1 MAAKQKAT
9 NTANATVTVSPSAA
23 TTLTSGGYVI
33 TNPNGPT
40 YTYTGISAG
49 GGGGYGG
56 GGGNYGG
63 TGIGTNST
71 IGIGSWSSLS
81 QSAPATITAGA
92 LELSGNKA
100 DIKIN
105 DISLNETLKTIQE
118 RLNILV
124 PNSKFEN
131 EWTELKKLGEQYRK
145 LEAELEEKSR
155 MWTALKKTE

>member
-1 MAAKQKAT
+1 MDRHGKWIMAAKQKAT
-9 NTANATVTVSPSAA
+9 TTTNATVTLSPSAA
-23 TTLTSGGYVI
+23 TLTSGGYVI

-40 YTYTGISAG
+40 YTYTGITG

-56 GGGNYGG
+56 GTGAG
-63 TGIGTNST
+63 TV
-71 IGIGSWSSLS
+71 GIGSWSA
-81 QSAPATITAGA
+81 QSAVDMAGV
-92 LELSGNKA
+92 LQLNGDKA

-105 DISLNETLKTIQE
+105 GVSLNETLKTIQE

-124 PNSKFEN
+124 PNSLLEN
-131 EWTELKKLGEQYRK
+131 EWIELKKLGEQYRK

>member
-9 NTANATVTVSPSAA
+9 TTTNATANTTVTLSPSAA
-23 TTLTSGGYVI
+23 TLTSGGYVI

-40 YTYTGISAG
+40 YTYTGITG

-56 GGGNYGG
+56 GTG
-63 TGIGTNST
+63 TGTV
-71 IGIGSWSSLS
+71 GIGSWSA
-81 QSAPATITAGA
+81 QSSVDMAGV
-92 LELSGNKA
+92 LQLNGKNA

-131 EWTELKKLGEQYRK
+131 EWIELKKLGEQYRK

>member
-9 NTANATVTVSPSAA
+9 TTANATVTVSPAA

-33 TNPNGPT
+33 TNTNGPT
-40 YTYTGISAG
+40 YTYTGITG

-56 GGGNYGG
+56 SGNYGG

-71 IGIGSWSSLS
+71 IGIGSWSS
-81 QSAPATITAGA
+81 QSAPATITAGT
-92 LELSGNKA
+92 LELEGVKA
-100 DIKIN
+100 DIKVN
-105 DISLNETLKTIQE
+105 GISLNETLKTIQE

-131 EWTELKKLGEQYRK
+131 EWVELKKLGEQYRK
-145 LEAELEEKSR
+145 LEDELEEKSR

>member
-1 MAAKQKAT
+1 MAANKAT
-9 NTANATVTVSPSAA
+9 NAPNNNPTVTVSPGVS
-23 TTLTSGGYVI
+23 TLTSGGYVI
-33 TNPNGPT
+33 TNTNGPT

-56 GGGNYGG
+56 G
-63 TGIGTNST
+63 TGVGL
-71 IGIGSWSSLS
+71 WSS
-81 QSAPATITAGA
+81 QSSVDT
-92 LELSGNKA
+92 SGLLQLNGDKA

-131 EWTELKKLGEQYRK
+131 EWAELKKLGEQYRK